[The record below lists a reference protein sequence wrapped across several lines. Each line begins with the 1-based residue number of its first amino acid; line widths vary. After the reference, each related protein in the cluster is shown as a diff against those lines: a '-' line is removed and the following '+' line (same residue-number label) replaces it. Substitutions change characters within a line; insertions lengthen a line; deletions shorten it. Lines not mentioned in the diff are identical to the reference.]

1 MKKRQCAW
9 TSSSGQS
16 VVEFALIL
24 PLLMVIVLG
33 VAEFGFALL
42 DEHVVTRLSREGSNL
57 ISRDTSLQDAATAL
71 TSMSSPPVNFATR
84 SKLIFSVVRKVA
96 TTGSAN
102 YNMLVLYQRYELGSF
117 SGTSQVTTLGAGSFG
132 GAPDYQ
138 AANSDSDTGLRV
150 TNLPVNLVLS
160 KGGMIYITEIFTRHN
175 RITPLDQ
182 FGVLVPQTLYS
193 IAYF

>member
-1 MKKRQCAW
+1 MKKRPCAQ

-24 PLLMVIVLG
+24 PLLMLIVLG
-33 VAEFGFALL
+33 VAEFGYALL

-57 ISRDTSLQDAATAL
+57 ISRNTSLLDAGTAV
-71 TSMSSPPVNFATR
+71 TSMSSPPVDFANG
-84 SKLIFSVVRKVA
+84 SKLIFSVVKKGE
-96 TTGSAN
+96 TTGTPN
-102 YNMLVLYQRYELGSF
+102 FGVLVLYQRHEFGNF
-117 SGTSQVTTLGAGSFG
+117 SGTSQVTTQGSGSFG

-138 AANSDSDTGLRV
+138 AANSDSDASLRV
-150 TNLPVNLVLS
+150 TSLPSGLIPV
-160 KGGMIYITEIFTRHN
+160 GGMIYITEIFTRHN
-175 RITPLDQ
+175 RITPLDR